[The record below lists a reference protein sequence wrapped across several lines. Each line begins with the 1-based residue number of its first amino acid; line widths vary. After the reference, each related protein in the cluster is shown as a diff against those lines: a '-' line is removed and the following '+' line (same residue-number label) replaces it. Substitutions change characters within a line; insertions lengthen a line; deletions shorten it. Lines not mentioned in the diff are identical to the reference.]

1 MLVDCNCQQIF
12 QDTTKVGGTTTTTL
26 ATAETIIIKAMAV
39 TEITTMAITTVK
51 DMVKAGVTKGV
62 TTATKDMDM
71 EVTTKVTK
79 VSISMN
85 FQVLIV

>member
-1 MLVDCNCQQIF
+1 MLIDYNCRQIF
-12 QDTTKVGGTTTTTL
+12 QDTTKDGGTTITTP
-26 ATAETIIIKAMAV
+26 ATAGTITIKVMAV
-39 TEITTMAITTVK
+39 TEIMTMAITTVK
-51 DMVKAGVTKGV
+51 DMAKAGVTRGV

-79 VSISMN
+79 VSIYFN

>member
-1 MLVDCNCQQIF
+1 MV
-12 QDTTKVGGTTTTTL
+12 
-26 ATAETIIIKAMAV
+26 V
-39 TEITTMAITTVK
+39 TEIMTMAITTVK

-79 VSISMN
+79 VSICASS
-85 FQVLIV
+85 QVKKLFDLSI